1 MRRRSPNP
9 SRSPV
14 RRCAET
20 ARSLPRLGLFVLLA
34 ASVAAPAFAQLPE
47 TLEKV
52 DKKAPCFRWPAVD
65 LDKDGV
71 PDRIDRC
78 DNTPLGAVVDE
89 WGCPIDS
96 DHDGVY
102 DGLDRCPDTPP
113 GEKVDKNGCSA
124 SQLSAPS
131 PHAAPTPPPAP
142 APPPPAPVSETER
155 QLVEVGRIR
164 LENVYFETASAKL
177 LPESESTLN
186 EAGTVLEK
194 FADLKLEVQGHSD
207 SRGAAAY
214 NLKLS
219 QARAESVRS
228 YLLQHFHLRDENL
241 VAKGYG
247 ETQLEVKERNDEDRQ
262 RNRRVV
268 IKVLNPEDLPH
279 GVKVEHH

>member
-1 MRRRSPNP
+1 
-9 SRSPV
+9 V
-14 RRCAET
+14 T
-20 ARSLPRLGLFVLLA
+20 ARSFPRLGLFVLLA
-34 ASVAAPAFAQLPE
+34 ALVAAPAFAQLPE

-52 DKKAPCFRWPAVD
+52 DRKAPCFRWPAVD
-65 LDKDGV
+65 LDRDGV

-89 WGCPIDS
+89 WGCPIDT

-102 DGLDRCPDTPP
+102 DGLDKCPDTPP
-113 GEKVDKNGCSA
+113 GEKVDRNGCSS
-124 SQLSAPS
+124 SQLSALS
-131 PHAAPTPPPAP
+131 QHASEPALTPPPAP
-142 APPPPAPVSETER
+142 APPPAAPVSETER
-155 QLVEVGRIR
+155 QLVEGGRIR
-164 LENVYFETASAKL
+164 LENVYFETGSAKL
-177 LPESESTLN
+177 LPESETTLN
-186 EAGTVLEK
+186 EVGGVLEK
-194 FADLKLEVQGHSD
+194 FVDLKLEVQGHSD

-219 QARAESVRS
+219 QARAESVRQ
-228 YLLQHFHLRDENL
+228 YLLDRFHLRSENL

-268 IKVLNPEDLPH
+268 IKVLNPEALPH

>member
-1 MRRRSPNP
+1 M
-9 SRSPV
+9 
-14 RRCAET
+14 T
-20 ARSLPRLGLFVLLA
+20 ARSFLRLGVIVAFAALA
-34 ASVAAPAFAQLPE
+34 AAPAFAQLPE

-89 WGCPIDS
+89 WGCPIDT
-96 DHDGVY
+96 DHVGVY
-102 DGLDRCPDTPP
+102 DGLDKCPDTPP
-113 GEKVDKNGCSA
+113 GVMVDANGCSSGQLA
-124 SQLSAPS
+124 AMSQHGAEP
-131 PHAAPTPPPAP
+131 APTPPPTP

-155 QLVEVGRIR
+155 QLVEGGRIR

-177 LPESESTLN
+177 LPESETTLN
-186 EAGTVLEK
+186 EVGAVLEK
-194 FADLKLEVQGHSD
+194 FVDLKLEVQGHSD

-219 QARAESVRS
+219 QARAESVRQ
-228 YLLQHFHLRDENL
+228 YLLDHFHLNSENL

-247 ETQLEVKERNDEDRQ
+247 ETQLEVKPEHNDEDRQ

-279 GVKVEHH
+279 GVKVEHR

>member
-1 MRRRSPNP
+1 VTPRAYS
-9 SRSPV
+9 
-14 RRCAET
+14 
-20 ARSLPRLGLFVLLA
+20 RLGLVVLLA
-34 ASVAAPAFAQLPE
+34 ALAAAPAFALPK

-52 DKKAPCFRWPAVD
+52 DPKAPCFRWPAVD
-65 LDKDGV
+65 LDHDGV

-102 DGLDRCPDTPP
+102 DWLDHCPDTPA
-113 GEKVDKNGCSA
+113 GETVDANGCSR
-124 SQLSAPS
+124 SQLSAMSRTPTE
-131 PHAAPTPPPAP
+131 ATPTPPPAP

-155 QLVEVGRIR
+155 QLVEGGKIR

-177 LPESESTLN
+177 LPESEATLN
-186 EAGTVLEK
+186 EVGAVLEK
-194 FADLKLEVQGHSD
+194 FVDLKLEVQGHSD

-228 YLLQHFHLRDENL
+228 YLLEHFHMRDENL

-247 ETQLEVKERNDEDRQ
+247 KTQLEVKERNDEDRQ

-268 IKVLNPEDLPH
+268 IKVLNPEALPH
-279 GVKVEHH
+279 GVNVEHH